1 MAHIEMFDPRLIA
14 LMAEVR
20 NHPDLVKKIAAAEL
34 AGQNAH
40 SLIFTYNSKE
50 DANIDIIRT
59 AEEGLGFIAAY
70 VGILL
75 DGEYVMEDIF
85 GVCDKIR
92 GRLEEKRSIHLVSE
106 DGSKKEVKG
115 KIIIPSGYR
124 H

>member
-1 MAHIEMFDPRLIA
+1 MAHIEMFDPRLVA

-20 NHPDLVKKIAAAEL
+20 NHPSLVKKIADAET

-40 SLIFTYNSKE
+40 STIFTYNSKT

-59 AEEGLGFIAAY
+59 AEEGLGFLAAY
-70 VGILL
+70 VGILI
-75 DGEYVMEDIF
+75 DGEYSIEDIYQL
-85 GVCDKIR
+85 CDKIR
-92 GRLEEKRSIHLVSE
+92 NRLEEKRTLHIVAE

-115 KIIIPSGYR
+115 KIIIPQKYL

>member
-1 MAHIEMFDPRLIA
+1 M
-14 LMAEVR
+14 
-20 NHPDLVKKIAAAEL
+20 KKITAAEL

-40 SLIFTYNSKE
+40 SLIFTFDSKKDE
-50 DANIDIIRT
+50 NIDIIRT

-75 DGEYVMEDIF
+75 DGDYTMEDIY
-85 GVCDKIR
+85 GICDKIR
-92 GRLEEKRSIHLVSE
+92 GRLEEKRTIHLVSE

-115 KIIIPSGYR
+115 KIIIPSGYK

>member
-14 LMAEVR
+14 LLAEVR
-20 NHPDLVKKIAAAEL
+20 NHPELVKKITAAEL

-40 SLIFTYNSKE
+40 SLIFTFDSKKDE
-50 DANIDIIRT
+50 NIDIIRT

-75 DGEYVMEDIF
+75 DGDYTMEDIY
-85 GVCDKIR
+85 GICDKIR
-92 GRLEEKRSIHLVSE
+92 GRLEEKRTIHLVSE

-115 KIIIPSGYR
+115 KIIIPSGYK